1 MSRRTILITLVIV
14 TLIGMS
20 GMGYLGWRWQTRHD
34 GAGGSY
40 RISLPEGVTIQ
51 QAVETE
57 RSQLVADNLLKGVIA
72 DLGLVEHWGMESEVE
87 ALAHMRKKLI
97 VKPGKEEDR
106 MMVLYLD
113 RNKALAQE
121 ILQAIS
127 DRYVEI
133 KKRQQLLL
141 GP

>member
-1 MSRRTILITLVIV
+1 M
-14 TLIGMS
+14 
-20 GMGYLGWRWQTRHD
+20 
-34 GAGGSY
+34 
-40 RISLPEGVTIQ
+40 
-51 QAVETE
+51 ETE
-57 RSQLVADNLLKGVIA
+57 RSQLASDDLLKGVIA
-72 DLGLVEHWGMESEVE
+72 DLGLVEHWGMESEEE